1 MVAASLDQMIR
12 QFWVG
17 AECFLFNYRLER
29 VMMGKEVIVGVYECI
44 QLESEGEVFIAV
56 NELLEDRLRKH

>member
-1 MVAASLDQMIR
+1 MMAASLDQMIR

-44 QLESEGEVFIAV
+44 Q
-56 NELLEDRLRKH
+56 